1 MQKITHTSFR
11 FHAFSL
17 SISSPFLFTPVHI
30 PDVFEIMRGKSEFLE
45 VASLKNITFA
55 LNLQLLSKVAKI
67 IFLYIPL
74 LLALFFVLPA
84 AGAKEK
90 TFTVVIDAGHG
101 GKDPGARGSIINEKA
116 INLGVALKLGALISE
131 NCKGVRVIYTRKTDV
146 FIELDERANIANRNK
161 ADLFISVHTNSVK
174 KGSTVCGTE
183 TYTLGLART
192 DENLAVAMRENSAIL
207 LEDNYLQ
214 KYEGFDPNS
223 SESYIIFEFMQN
235 KHLEQSISL
244 ASEVQK
250 SLTKAKRT
258 NRGVRQ
264 AGFLVLRKTSM
275 PSILVEL
282 GYISNRQEER
292 FMKTTEG
299 QQQLATALYN
309 AFVKY
314 KWEYDRKGG
323 ALSADGKELPAPV
336 YVDTG
341 VSNKREATTAPP
353 GSEADIANRKKQATT
368 AVRARTTVAKEHTTN
383 PPKQTRARAASANS
397 AEKGQIVY
405 KVQIL
410 TSDKKL
416 SPGSKLFKGYKPI
429 DHFVE
434 KGIYKYTYGGT
445 SSFEVARKLRRQAAK
460 DFKGAFIVA
469 FKDGKKVKY

>member
-1 MQKITHTSFR
+1 M
-11 FHAFSL
+11 A
-17 SISSPFLFTPVHI
+17 
-30 PDVFEIMRGKSEFLE
+30 
-45 VASLKNITFA
+45 KN
-55 LNLQLLSKVAKI
+55 
-67 IFLYIPL
+67 IFLYINL
-74 LLALFFVLPA
+74 LLAWFFVLPGMA
-84 AGAKEK
+84 AQQKA
-90 TFTVVIDAGHG
+90 FTVVIDAGHG
-101 GKDPGARGSIINEKA
+101 GKDPGARGTIVNEKT
-116 INLGVALKLGALISE
+116 INLGVALKLGAYIQE
-131 NCKGVRVIYTRKTDV
+131 NCKDVRVIYTRKTDV

-161 ADLFISVHTNSVK
+161 ADLFISIHTNSVK

-214 KYEGFDPNS
+214 KYEGFDPHS

-235 KHLEQSISL
+235 KHMEQSISL

-250 SLTKAKRT
+250 SFTKAKRA

-292 FMKTTEG
+292 FMKSADG
-299 QQQLATALYN
+299 QNQLAKAIYN

-314 KWEYDRKGG
+314 KWEYDRKQG
-323 ALSADGKELPAPV
+323 ALNGKTVVAGAPV
-336 YVDTG
+336 YMDRVD
-341 VSNKREATTAPP
+341 SAHRRASANPP
-353 GSEADIANRKKQATT
+353 AGSEADILNRKKGNSSEAKRSGTYRKGESATSGNRAQAVSP
-368 AVRARTTVAKEHTTN
+368 AAK
-383 PPKQTRARAASANS
+383 SVV
-397 AEKGQIVY
+397 KGQIIY

-416 SPGSKLFKGYKPI
+416 SPGAKLFKGYKHI
-429 DHFVE
+429 THYVE
-434 KGIYKYTYGGT
+434 KGIYKYTYGET
-445 SSFEVARKLRRQAAK
+445 SSFEEAKKLRRRVAK
-460 DFKGAFIVA
+460 DFKDAFIVA